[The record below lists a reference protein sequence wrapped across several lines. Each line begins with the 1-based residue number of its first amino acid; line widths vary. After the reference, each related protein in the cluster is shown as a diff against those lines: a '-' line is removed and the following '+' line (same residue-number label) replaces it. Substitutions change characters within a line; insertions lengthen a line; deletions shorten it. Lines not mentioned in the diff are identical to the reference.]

1 MRYLRDKE
9 LPAYKNEAR
18 RLKCKAAHYFLI
30 QGPYIEWVQSP
41 LFEIFEK
48 LSS

>member
-9 LPAYKNEAR
+9 LPADNDEAR

-30 QGPYIEWVQSP
+30 
-41 LFEIFEK
+41 
-48 LSS
+48 